1 MGNNKMT
8 SSQRRM
14 ICAVILVFVLLN
26 LIVFRLMTC
35 RLTNNFSGASQAK
48 MIDVS
53 RYLPFTDSEYLAHI
67 ETDYRLEGEL
77 PVLDG
82 AAALVPVY
90 GAVID
95 SVYPGGSVTYEGGVF
110 SDDNYYG
117 ENFASD
123 SKMQYH
129 NTIRGFNALVDG
141 TVDLFFTAAPSADQM
156 KYAEEKGVELEFVP
170 VGKEGF
176 VFFVNTKN
184 EVDSLTIEQIR
195 SIYDGSIRNWVEVG
209 GAFRPINPV
218 TRIARSGSQSAMDRF
233 MGDREYGKKGYSALA
248 GASIGYSFRFYLQ
261 GIVGNSGVKM
271 LAVNGVEPTVDTIR
285 DGKYPLV
292 SDFYVAYRKDETNPA
307 VKNLVD
313 WILSDEGQKLIEE
326 SGYIPVS

>member
-1 MGNNKMT
+1 MGISACVHHHFHCEGVVVMGNNKMT

-95 SVYPGGSVTYEGGVF
+95 SVYPEGSVTYEGGVF

-176 VFFVNTKN
+176 VSPSTLL
-184 EVDSLTIEQIR
+184 SL
-195 SIYDGSIRNWVEVG
+195 
-209 GAFRPINPV
+209 P
-218 TRIARSGSQSAMDRF
+218 
-233 MGDREYGKKGYSALA
+233 
-248 GASIGYSFRFYLQ
+248 
-261 GIVGNSGVKM
+261 
-271 LAVNGVEPTVDTIR
+271 
-285 DGKYPLV
+285 
-292 SDFYVAYRKDETNPA
+292 
-307 VKNLVD
+307 
-313 WILSDEGQKLIEE
+313 
-326 SGYIPVS
+326 